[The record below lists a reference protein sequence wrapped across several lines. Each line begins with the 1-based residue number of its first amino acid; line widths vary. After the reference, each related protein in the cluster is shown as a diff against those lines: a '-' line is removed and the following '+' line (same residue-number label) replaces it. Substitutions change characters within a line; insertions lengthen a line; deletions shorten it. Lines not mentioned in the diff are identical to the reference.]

1 MRNGFRILA
10 LGAMTGL
17 ATTAALAHHGF
28 GTFLMDEDVDITG
41 VVTGFDYVNPHSWLY
56 LDVTQADGEVIAMR
70 CEMRSATTLRR
81 SGWSPDLFPTGKT
94 VRITGNPDR
103 NDPYS
108 CYVGSVFFDDGS
120 KLDRYGQIT
129 APSDIGQA
137 ERPLRL
143 ANGDPN
149 ISGDWAVQQVIM
161 TDPRGQYGTL
171 IRLEEALEV
180 AATGDY
186 TARGA
191 LGGSRGTEQAAAA
204 AAAARA
210 AREAEEGSDAGGEAA
225 PQPQA
230 AAGAGAPAGG
240 AGAAGGAGGGRAGGA
255 GGRAG
260 GGGRGGFGGFGGG
273 GNVLNEAGQAALA
286 ARPQGDRFALSCVF
300 TSIISEWGGEPVNR
314 ITQRGDTITI
324 QYGRLGV
331 ERTVHMNMDA
341 HPADIV
347 PSLPGHSIGR
357 WENDVLIV
365 DTVGFAEGLFNTR
378 TPHSTAL
385 HVVEQ
390 FSYAADTK
398 VLTRSYTADDALY
411 WTSTQTGT
419 SGMEISAAP
428 YDAEPCED
436 LTVDEDVQLGP
447 RD

>member
-10 LGAMTGL
+10 LGATAGL
-17 ATTAALAHHGF
+17 AAPTAFAHHGF

-56 LDVTQADGEVIAMR
+56 LDVTQDNGEVIAMR

-108 CYVGSVFFDDGS
+108 CYVGSVIFDDGS

-129 APSDIGQA
+129 APSEIGQA

-143 ANGDPN
+143 ANGEPN
-149 ISGDWAVQQVIM
+149 LSGDWAVQQVIM

-191 LGGSRGTEQAAAA
+191 MQGSRGTEVAAANA
-204 AAAARA
+204 EAARA
-210 AREAEEGSDAGGEAA
+210 AREAAAGGEVAPAAGAAA
-225 PQPQA
+225 PA
-230 AAGAGAPAGG
+230 AAGPGRAG
-240 AGAAGGAGGGRAGGA
+240 GAAGGAGGARAGGA
-255 GGRAG
+255 GGTGGRAG
-260 GGGRGGFGGFGGG
+260 GGGRGGFGGG
-273 GNVLNEAGQAALA
+273 GNLLNEAGQAALA
-286 ARPQGDRFALSCVF
+286 ARPQGDRFAMSCVF

-331 ERTVHMNMDA
+331 ERTVHMNLDA
-341 HPADIV
+341 HPADVV

-365 DTVGFAEGLFNTR
+365 DTVGFAEGLFNAR

-390 FSYAADTK
+390 FSVSPETK
-398 VLTRSYTADDALY
+398 RLTRAYTADDTLY

-419 SGMEISAAP
+419 SDMEASAAP

-436 LTVDEDVQLGP
+436 LTIDEDAELGP